1 VDALIRAPDVD
12 TPTGERGQALV
23 VAVLFLAIAAVV
35 IGGLRLAQEQ
45 ILAVAREHRAG
56 EAAAEAATAV
66 AADAYVAELRRVAA
80 STASP
85 RPQPDIPG
93 AVSASSTRQA
103 ALQAASELSARNR
116 GVPISDVDIR
126 CALGNVAVSL
136 VLNARTYRA
145 GFAAVECSQR

>member
-1 VDALIRAPDVD
+1 VDALTD
-12 TPTGERGQALV
+12 ERGQALV

-45 ILAVAREHRAG
+45 ILAAAREHRAG

-85 RPQPDIPG
+85 RPTPDIPG
-93 AVSASSTRQA
+93 VLSASGTKEA
-103 ALQAASELSARNR
+103 ARVAASDLSVRN
-116 GVPISDVDIR
+116 GGGPVSEVDIR
-126 CALGNVAVSL
+126 CTFRNVDVAL
-136 VLNARTYRA
+136 VLSARTYRA
-145 GFAAVECSQR
+145 GFAAAECSPR